1 MAKLSVDNFLD
12 LVKRSELVAPDL
24 YERALT
30 QLREKNDGQLTD
42 DADIVAEHFIAA
54 DLLTRWHCDML
65 FNKKYKGF
73 TLKNYKLLRPLGSG
87 GMSTV
92 YLAEHTLMNRRRA
105 IKVLPKSRNNDSSYL
120 ARFRLEAQATAS
132 LDHPN
137 IVRAYDIDNE
147 SDNHFLVM
155 EYVQGKDLQSIVKDG
170 GPLDY
175 DLAAEYIAQAAEGLQ
190 HAHESGLI
198 HRDIKPANLL
208 VDQSNVVKI
217 LDLGLALFSSD
228 DDKASLTIAH
238 NENVLGTA
246 DYLSP
251 EQALNSHKVDLR
263 ADIYSLGCT
272 LYYLLTGHPPFPEG
286 TLAQRI
292 AKHQSQ
298 MPTSIKADRPDV
310 PDSMVTI
317 CTKMMQ
323 KKPQN
328 RFQSAREVADA
339 MYGFLAE
346 RSSGARAADSGL
358 KVGAGD
364 SARMRLVT
372 KSGGGSSR
380 RLPPA
385 NRGDSGRLKESDSGK
400 RPADVRDSAVETI
413 KGLRDQGDTQRVERK
428 PSGGSSVRIKGLK
441 TAKPLDEP
449 ARDGG
454 SGVIDLNIHVGGSDK
469 LVASESGGLLDR
481 RKSGKKSKG
490 PNIPPLYLYIGGGV
504 AAFLVVVV
512 LLVALLS
519 GGGGKRPSPK
529 DKRAPGKASPK
540 ARDTSMLP
548 IAGPSLY
555 V

>member
-12 LVKRSELVAPDL
+12 LVKRSELVAPDV
-24 YERALT
+24 YDRALEEV
-30 QLREKNDGQLTD
+30 RAKHDGRLPE
-42 DADIVAEHFIAA
+42 DADLVADHFVAA
-54 DLLTRWHCDML
+54 DLLTRWHCDMI

-155 EYVQGKDLQSIVKDG
+155 EYVQGRDLQSIVKES
-170 GPLDY
+170 GPLEY
-175 DLAAEYIAQAAEGLQ
+175 DVAADYIAQAAEGLQ

-208 VDQSNVVKI
+208 VDQNNVVKI
-217 LDLGLALFSSD
+217 LDLGLALFSSE

-298 MPTSIKADRPDV
+298 MPTSIKADRPDA
-310 PDSMVTI
+310 PDSIINI
-317 CTKMMQ
+317 CLKMMQ

-328 RFQSAREVADA
+328 RYQSAKEVSEA
-339 MYGFLAE
+339 MYGFIAE
-346 RSSGARAADSGL
+346 RSANAGGSGV
-358 KVGAGD
+358 KVGASD
-364 SARMRLVT
+364 SGRMKVVA
-372 KSGGGSSR
+372 KSGAGSSR

-385 NRGDSGRLKESDSGK
+385 GKRPGDSGGLNDSGK
-400 RPADVRDSAVETI
+400 RSPGVRDSSVETI
-413 KGLRDQGDTQRVERK
+413 KGIQAQSDTQRVERRG
-428 PSGGSSVRIKGLK
+428 GGSSVRVKGLR
-441 TAKPLDEP
+441 TAKPLDQQ
-449 ARDGG
+449 ARE
-454 SGVIDLNIHVGGSDK
+454 SGTIDLNIDTSGSDK
-469 LVASESGGLLDR
+469 LVASESGSLLDR
-481 RKSGKKSKG
+481 RRSRSGKSSKKAV
-490 PNIPPLYLYIGGGV
+490 PIPPLYLYIGGGV
-504 AAFLVVVV
+504 AA
-512 LLVALLS
+512 LLVLIVLIAS
-519 GGGGKRPSPK
+519 MMGGGSEEPKTSPK
-529 DKRAPGKASPK
+529 KKQPTSTPGGE
-540 ARDTSMLP
+540 RDTSDARP
-548 IAGPSLY
+548 ASVPSAIA
-555 V
+555 

>member
-1 MAKLSVDNFLD
+1 MAKLSVENFLD
-12 LVKRSELVAPDL
+12 LVKRSELVATDEF
-24 YERALT
+24 ERTLEAL
-30 QLREKNDGQLTD
+30 KNKHDGKLPE
-42 DADIVAEHFIAA
+42 DADLVANEFVAA
-54 DLLTRWHCDML
+54 DLLTRWHCDMI

-73 TLKNYKLLRPLGSG
+73 TLKNYKLLKPLGSG

-120 ARFRLEAQATAS
+120 ARFKLEAQATAS

-147 SDNHFLVM
+147 NDNHFLVM
-155 EYVQGKDLQSIVKDG
+155 EYVQGRDLQNIVKEG

-175 DLAAEYIAQAAEGLQ
+175 EAAADYIAQAAEGLQ

-208 VDQSNVVKI
+208 VDGSNVVKI

-263 ADIYSLGCT
+263 ADVYSLGCT

-298 MPTSIKADRPDV
+298 MPTSIKGDRPDA
-310 PDSMVTI
+310 PDAIINI
-317 CTKMMQ
+317 CLKMMQ
-323 KKPQN
+323 KKPPN
-328 RFQSAREVADA
+328 RYQSAREVADA
-339 MYGFLAE
+339 LYAFINDRGTAG
-346 RSSGARAADSGL
+346 SDGDSGVKL
-358 KVGAGD
+358 AAGD
-364 SARMRLVT
+364 SSPSRAV
-372 KSGGGSSR
+372 KNGGSSR
-380 RLPPA
+380 RLPPPR
-385 NRGDSGRLKESDSGK
+385 RGDSGRIPNGSDSGK
-400 RPADVRDSAVETI
+400 RSAVSDPAIETI
-413 KGLRDQGDTQRVERK
+413 KGLGAQGDTKRVPLETTR
-428 PSGGSSVRIKGLK
+428 PSGSSVRTKTIR
-441 TAKPLDEP
+441 TAKPLDQQ
-449 ARDGG
+449 ARD
-454 SGVIDLNIHVGGSDK
+454 SGTIDLGINVPGSDK

-481 RKSGKKSKG
+481 RRSAKPATK
-490 PNIPPLYLYIGGGV
+490 IPPLYLYVGGGV
-504 AAFLVVVV
+504 VAFLVFIVIVVAV
-512 LLVALLS
+512 LTS
-519 GGGGKRPSPK
+519 GGSPKEKPGNKQAPGGKARP
-529 DKRAPGKASPK
+529 
-540 ARDTSMLP
+540 RDTSS
-548 IAGPSLY
+548 IAPLSPFRAAHA
-555 V
+555 